1 MDNQSR
7 IGVLF
12 ITGLISGIIVLFL
25 LDTYV
30 KDVYKMHG
38 PKQKPDHL
46 ARGIYPYTYMGGYAL
61 IMGSILFLGLG
72 NMKHILQKYLG
83 NPEITAVVTTSI
95 VTLCGFV
102 YMAYIQSIIEEIYR
116 VKIEPTPW
124 DNVIGYTVGRS
135 IIILILVIIYS
146 R

>member
-1 MDNQSR
+1 MDNPSR
-7 IGVLF
+7 TGVLF

-30 KDVYKMHG
+30 KDVYKMNG
-38 PKQKPDHL
+38 PKHL
-46 ARGIYPYTYMGGYAL
+46 VRGIYPYTYLGGYAL
-61 IMGSILFLGLG
+61 IMGSILFIGLG
-72 NMKHILQKYLG
+72 NMKHLLQKYLG

-95 VTLCGFV
+95 VTLCGFI